1 MKQSE
6 TKTIKRSQINLNPCN
21 PKRHTDEQVRLQ
33 KKNLRQVGF
42 LGGVVWNEASGNLID
57 GHRRIK
63 ALDQINKYDGTP
75 ETDYEIK
82 VEATSLDDAQEKQQ
96 LTYMAIGNTKA
107 DYNLIAPYIESID
120 YASAGLSH
128 DEYKQILSLRDSVQV
143 DNITSWDDDFIQPP
157 VTTLEVQE
165 RTSEEIAQEHAE
177 KPKMTKEQVKAE
189 KQKCTDVAVN
199 RQEEEDLYCIIN
211 FRDAEQKRIFCELLD
226 IQQSTYL
233 NLKPDETDSLLEMI
247 TG

>member
-63 ALDQINKYDGTP
+63 ALDQINKYDGTT

-96 LTYMAIGNTKA
+96 LTYMAVGNTKA

-120 YASAGLSH
+120 YASVGLSQ

>member
-96 LTYMAIGNTKA
+96 LTYMAVGNTKA

-189 KQKCTDVAVN
+189 KLKCTDVAVN

>member
-96 LTYMAIGNTKA
+96 LTYMAVGNTKA

>member
-6 TKTIKRSQINLNPCN
+6 TRKIMRSQINLNPCN
-21 PKRHTDEQVRLQ
+21 PKRHTDEQVKLQ

-42 LGGVVWNEASGNLID
+42 LGGVVWNETSGNLID

-63 ALDQINKYDGTP
+63 ALDLINKYDGSP

-96 LTYMAIGNTKA
+96 LTYMAVGNTKA

-120 YASAGLSH
+120 YASVGLSQ
-128 DEYKQILSLRDSVQV
+128 DEYKQILALMDTAQV
-143 DNITSWDDDFIQPP
+143 DNITSWEDDFIQTP
-157 VTTLEVQE
+157 VTVLDVQE

-189 KQKCTDVAVN
+189 KQKCTNVATN
-199 RQEEEDLYCIIN
+199 RQIEEDLYCIIN
-211 FRDAEQKRIFCELLD
+211 FRDAEQKRIFCELLE
-226 IQQSTYL
+226 IQQGTYI
-233 NLKPDETDSLLEMI
+233 NLKPEETDRLLEMI